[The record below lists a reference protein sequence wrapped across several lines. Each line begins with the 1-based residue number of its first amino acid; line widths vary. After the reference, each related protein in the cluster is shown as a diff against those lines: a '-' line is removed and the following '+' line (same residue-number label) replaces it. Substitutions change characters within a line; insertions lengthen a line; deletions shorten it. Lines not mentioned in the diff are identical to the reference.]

1 MLVYD
6 LSQRES
12 QTVYVNAETGRLR
25 RVDFNRGTIDYHS
38 WGAVDEIQPPEMDCQ
53 SPPEE

>member
-25 RVDFNRGTIDYHS
+25 RVDFDYHS
-38 WGAVDEIQPPEMDCQ
+38 WGAVNEIQPPEMDCQ